1 MGCRVVSDDC
11 GCIFRPSALW
21 LAAADDLVY
30 KGIKD
35 GRCLAPDFFVYERL
49 CLVVCFYC
57 GRSTTFVSSMC
68 FGMLIWKEV
77 RKMTSLLM
85 EMGKKNSSSR
95 ALLVIF
101 LFSGVLFVKS
111 GVYCALI

>member
-49 CLVVCFYC
+49 CLVVYFYC

-77 RKMTSLLM
+77 PKMTSLLL

-95 ALLVIF
+95 VLLVIF
-101 LFSGVLFVKS
+101 LFSGGLACNWVL
-111 GVYCALI
+111 YCTVA

>member
-11 GCIFRPSALW
+11 GCIFRPSASW
-21 LAAADDLVY
+21 LAVADDLVY
-30 KGIKD
+30 KGIED

-49 CLVVCFYC
+49 CLVVYFYC

-77 RKMTSLLM
+77 PKMTSLLL

-95 ALLVIF
+95 DSHVFF
-101 LFSGVLFVKS
+101 LFSGVLFVNE
-111 GVYCALI
+111 GMYCTAV